1 MTGFQTV
8 RRLLSDRKEAI
19 YNRIPQETND
29 QNREYFEKELKKI
42 LEAEDALSDI
52 EHRLENLER
61 LLENVMRKGA
71 LEMSLPESK
80 PREEVEQELWG
91 DRDEVTVTLR
101 DVIARC
107 RNLNKAEFFMQSIAD
122 IAKVVSTDGKGDFG
136 SFDIE

>member
-1 MTGFQTV
+1 MTDFQAV
-8 RRLLSDRKEAI
+8 RRILSDRKEAI
-19 YNRIPQETND
+19 YNRIPQEHND

-61 LLENVMRKGA
+61 LLENVLRKRA
-71 LEMSLPESK
+71 PEMSLPESK